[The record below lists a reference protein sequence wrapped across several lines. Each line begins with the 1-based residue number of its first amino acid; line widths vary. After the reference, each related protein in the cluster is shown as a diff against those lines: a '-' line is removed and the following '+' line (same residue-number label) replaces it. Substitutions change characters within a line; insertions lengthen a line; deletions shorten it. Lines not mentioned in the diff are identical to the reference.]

1 MAMAMRPRQVP
12 PLLAAAL
19 ERARPGGALARVEL
33 HALSEPEARDLLGK
47 DVDEATARRLYADCG
62 GNPFYLEQLAR
73 HGGSA
78 GANGA
83 AGTLGALDVPPAVA
97 ASLAEELAL
106 LDPVARRVLEGA
118 AVAGDPFEPE
128 LAAAAAGVSDA
139 EAIGALD
146 ELLER
151 DLIRQT
157 DVPRRFRFR
166 HPLVRGAV
174 YAAAPAGWRLGAHE
188 RSADALAARGAP
200 AASRAHHV
208 EYAARHGDAE
218 AIAVLAEAGREILY
232 RTPAG
237 AARWFAAALRLLPTG
252 APTEERVGLLLA
264 LAGALGATG
273 RFDEARDA
281 VLEGLA
287 LSPRDAAG
295 QRLELIAACAW
306 FDTLKGELARAQ
318 ARLEAAIREH
328 EDAPAAQAVQVMLL
342 LSDNGIWRLDFERTL
357 TWARRAHAR
366 AEQEGDSALVVASAA
381 ALAIGHAVCGDV
393 AQGREWDDVAAATL
407 DAMTDAELAPAILTL
422 GQIGSAEYYLDRFA
436 EGAAHSARTLEVA
449 RGTNQGQLFPMLA
462 PVRGIFLAFLGRLD
476 ESHALL
482 DAASE
487 AGRLGGDSHATAWG
501 LMARGMTT
509 RQLGDLD
516 AAIADAR
523 RASSSRDTATCTT
536 SSPCSPGSRSA
547 SRCWSAERRARRPRR
562 CWRTPAGPGCRSFPA
577 PGAPTSS
584 TAWSTPRWRA
594 GARRRR
600 RPRRPRRPRSPRR
613 PGPLCPRWP
622 RERAAARV
630 AFDGGD
636 PARPRVA
643 RWPPLRSPTVSARA
657 SRPRGRA
664 RWPDGRS
671 PPPAGPTR
679 RSALLQDAATALDAC
694 GARRYRDDAEREL
707 RRLGSRGPHRRTRA
721 GQRDATGIES
731 LTERELQVARLIVD
745 RRTNPQIA
753 AELFLC
759 PKTVES
765 HVRNLFHKLGVSS
778 RVEVA
783 RVIERAGGG
792 GPGTAGRTLSRDSG
806 CANPDRRPMSA
817 APRRRTLASPRHH
830 QQETTRDGNVPLQ
843 TRRLGVQAPAA
854 GPRGMDRHRRARRR
868 GRRGLQRPDRQLVHG
883 ARHRVPAR
891 AGSARGE
898 VPGRRRRLRPRG
910 LQGPGGRVA
919 QRPAPSRRGDGER
932 RARPPRRRRHVGRG
946 PPGRPS
952 SAPPRRP
959 IASRARSRPRST
971 SSSRPTRRR
980 PSPRTGASASP
991 T

>member
-1 MAMAMRPRQVP
+1 MALSAEPLVGRAAEIGSLEQALTRFQRQGFTALEISGEPGIGKTRLLAELARAADQRGHLVLSGAASELEADLPFCVFVDALDEYVHGLPPHRLEELGSEARAGLAHVLPSLAPLSPEAPQAERHRVHGAVRALLEQLADRTPLVLVLDDLHWADSGSLELLGALLRRPPSGEVLMAMAMRPRQVP

-19 ERARPGGALARVEL
+19 ERARPGGTLARVEL

-47 DVDEATARRLYADCG
+47 EVDEATARRLYADCG

-73 HGGSA
+73 HGGST

-146 ELLER
+146 ELFER

-218 AIAVLAEAGREILY
+218 AIALLAEAGREILY

-306 FDTLKGELARAQ
+306 YDTLKGELARAQ

-436 EGAAHSARTLEVA
+436 EGEAHSARTLEVA

-516 AAIADAR
+516 AAIADATESLELAR
-523 RASSSRDTATCTT
+523 HCDVHNVVAMFAGLALGLALLERGGAREAAEAMLANAGGARL
-536 SSPCSPGSRSA
+536 PLVPG
-547 SRCWSAERRARRPRR
+547 
-562 CWRTPAGPGCRSFPA
+562 T
-577 PGAPTSS
+577 
-584 TAWSTPRWRA
+584 WRA
-594 GARRRR
+594 YFLDGLVDASLASGRTEEAAAAAAEASAVAETTGAAL
-600 RPRRPRRPRSPRR
+600 PAMAAQ
-613 PGPLCPRWP
+613 
-622 RERAAARV
+622 RAAARV

-636 PARPRVA
+636 PGEAARLALASAEIADGLGARVEAA
-643 RWPPLRSPTVSARA
+643 RTRTLA
-657 SRPRGRA
+657 GRA
-664 RWPDGRS
+664 LAAAGRTDD
-671 PPPAGPTR
+671 AV
-679 RSALLQDAATALDAC
+679 ALLQDAATALDAC

-721 GQRDATGIES
+721 GQRDSTGIES

-753 AELFLC
+753 AELFLS

-783 RVIERAGGG
+783 RVIERAG
-792 GPGTAGRTLSRDSG
+792 
-806 CANPDRRPMSA
+806 
-817 APRRRTLASPRHH
+817 
-830 QQETTRDGNVPLQ
+830 
-843 TRRLGVQAPAA
+843 
-854 GPRGMDRHRRARRR
+854 
-868 GRRGLQRPDRQLVHG
+868 
-883 ARHRVPAR
+883 
-891 AGSARGE
+891 
-898 VPGRRRRLRPRG
+898 
-910 LQGPGGRVA
+910 
-919 QRPAPSRRGDGER
+919 
-932 RARPPRRRRHVGRG
+932 
-946 PPGRPS
+946 
-952 SAPPRRP
+952 
-959 IASRARSRPRST
+959 
-971 SSSRPTRRR
+971 
-980 PSPRTGASASP
+980 
-991 T
+991 